1 MICTCRWQGSDGS
14 VMSNYEE
21 VVLPHNTQHGEAP
34 MMRYIME
41 RLAAYFGASW
51 TDALAVHSA
60 VCTELMGGS
69 VNIAEHCSAQG
80 IPLNVRFSSRI
91 IQCYRCVCCLHC
103 QCIVLRST
111 ACVCTASLVVLG
123 VDLCKSVHACTLS
136 QTQPRM
142 VGTSRL
148 LRALLQ

>member
-1 MICTCRWQGSDGS
+1 
-14 VMSNYEE
+14 MSNYEE

-69 VNIAEHCSAQG
+69 VNIAEHCSAQQS
-80 IPLNVRFSSRI
+80 PSKRFLCI
-91 IQCYRCVCCLHC
+91 IQCYRCSALA
-103 QCIVLRST
+103 LP
-111 ACVCTASLVVLG
+111 VVLA
-123 VDLCKSVHACTLS
+123 VLHASV
-136 QTQPRM
+136 
-142 VGTSRL
+142 
-148 LRALLQ
+148 LQVW